1 MGKIK
6 ILAFY
11 LIALLGLILE
21 IIFLFE
27 IPYYRYSNFL
37 KYLKIVRII
46 FGFLVFL
53 IDIYF
58 RFCSISEI
66 ILGLTEKIR
75 EKDKYFQDKNIFYL
89 IDKILIISGFVISL
103 TSLILNIIGIL
114 STSDYLSKKNST
126 DLQNTY
132 LTCSLLLL
140 FENILITICWIYFSI
155 YWGINIHNFI
165 KKTKNKE
172 NNGKKDEQKKEI
184 KSRNEKI
191 HIDKLNGGDAPLPP
205 GSIQNPIQTMS
216 SERELDVNVIG

>member
-6 ILAFY
+6 IIAFY

-53 IDIYF
+53 LDIYF
-58 RFCSISEI
+58 RLTSISEI
-66 ILGLTEKIR
+66 ILGLEGK
-75 EKDKYFQDKNIFYL
+75 KDRYFQDKNIFYL

-103 TSLILNIIGIL
+103 TSLTLNIMGIV
-114 STSDYLSKKNST
+114 STSDYLSKNNST

-132 LTCSLLLL
+132 STCSLLLL

-155 YWGINIHNFI
+155 YWGINIHNFRKKAKI
-165 KKTKNKE
+165 KEIDDKKN
-172 NNGKKDEQKKEI
+172 EQKEEI
-184 KSRNEKI
+184 KIENKKINEVQNI
-191 HIDKLNGGDAPLPP
+191 GSDAPLPP
-205 GSIQNPIQTMS
+205 RSLQVPIETSS
-216 SERELDVNVIG
+216 SEREINN

>member
-6 ILAFY
+6 IIAFY

-58 RFCSISEI
+58 RFSSISEI
-66 ILGLTEKIR
+66 ILDLTEKIR
-75 EKDKYFQDKNIFYL
+75 EKDKYFQDKNVFYL

-103 TSLILNIIGIL
+103 TSLTLNIMGIV
-114 STSDYLSKKNST
+114 STSDYLSKNNST

-132 LTCSLLLL
+132 STCSLLLL

-155 YWGINIHNFI
+155 YWGINIHNFRKKAKIKEIDDKKNEQKEEIKI
-165 KKTKNKE
+165 KK
-172 NNGKKDEQKKEI
+172 
-184 KSRNEKI
+184 EKI
-191 HIDKLNGGDAPLPP
+191 NEVQNIGSDAPLPP
-205 GSIQNPIQTMS
+205 RSLQVPIETSS
-216 SERELDVNVIG
+216 SEREINN

>member
-58 RFCSISEI
+58 RFSSISEI
-66 ILGLTEKIR
+66 ILDLTEKIR
-75 EKDKYFQDKNIFYL
+75 EKDKYFQDKNVFYL

-103 TSLILNIIGIL
+103 TSLILI
-114 STSDYLSKKNST
+114 
-126 DLQNTY
+126 
-132 LTCSLLLL
+132 
-140 FENILITICWIYFSI
+140 
-155 YWGINIHNFI
+155 
-165 KKTKNKE
+165 
-172 NNGKKDEQKKEI
+172 
-184 KSRNEKI
+184 
-191 HIDKLNGGDAPLPP
+191 
-205 GSIQNPIQTMS
+205 
-216 SERELDVNVIG
+216 